1 MEKPEVTI
9 IINGNN
15 VPLDELKRDVIAAR
29 ERKLSHQWTFT
40 PETVDAL
47 INKIEELSKEILT
60 LREVVSRG
68 R

>member
-1 MEKPEVTI
+1 MNKIDVSITINNREVS
-9 IINGNN
+9 
-15 VPLDELKRDVIAAR
+15 LDELKRDVIAAR
-29 ERKLSHQWTFT
+29 EKKLSHQWAFT
-40 PETVDAL
+40 PETVNAL